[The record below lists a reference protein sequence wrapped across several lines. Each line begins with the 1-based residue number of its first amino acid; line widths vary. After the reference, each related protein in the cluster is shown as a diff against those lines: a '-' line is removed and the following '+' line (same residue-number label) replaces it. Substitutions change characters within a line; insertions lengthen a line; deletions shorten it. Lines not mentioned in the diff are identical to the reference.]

1 MSPTFSII
9 DEKEIADD
17 LVDPTLGAIP
27 GINSVRTLSPPDYG
41 LWLCVLEVSADTQ
54 LSWPDRHGEEGIY
67 VLAGEL
73 AVDGQRCPR
82 GGALVIESDV
92 AVSARTTEPS
102 RLVHVGSR
110 DPISAV
116 SGRCAHVVGPKGW
129 FVSGSEDGSFARW
142 FTDGTCPTCRIALF
156 TVTSQESPGR
166 SRAHT
171 HSVDEIIYVV
181 SGTMRLGKRLLGPG
195 TSLCIGGETR
205 YAQAAGPGGCTF
217 LNYRRDESQQQYFGP
232 GEPDYLLPETALG
245 RGGHVVG
252 DVVDLV
258 PVGSAN

>member
-17 LVDPTLGAIP
+17 LVDPTLGAVA
-27 GINSVRTLSPPDYG
+27 GIDSVRTLSPPHYG
-41 LWLCVLEVSADTQ
+41 LWLCVLQVSADTS
-54 LSWPDRHGEEGIY
+54 LTWPGRHGDEGIY

-73 AVDGQRCPR
+73 EVDGQRCPR

-92 AVSARTTEPS
+92 AVSARITEPS

-110 DPISAV
+110 VPKSGRL
-116 SGRCAHVVGPKGW
+116 GRCAHVVGPKGW
-129 FVSGSEDGSFARW
+129 AISGSEGGSFARW
-142 FTDGTCPTCRIALF
+142 FADGTCPTCRIALF

-181 SGTMRLGKRLLGPG
+181 SGSMRLGKRLLGPG
-195 TSLCIGGETR
+195 TSLCIGGDTR
-205 YAQAAGPGGCTF
+205 YAQSAGPGGCTF
-217 LNYRRDESQQQYFGP
+217 LNYRSDESQQQYFGP

-245 RGGHVVG
+245 RGGRLVG
-252 DVVDLV
+252 DVVDLL
-258 PVGSAN
+258 PARSAN